1 MRILSCTVITLSM
14 LCLGMTGSYAQ
25 KSHLDIPSLHQL
37 VNQSQSEYE
46 LQVQARGRQAVNT
59 ANEQA
64 NLTLLERVKQRYR
77 QLQERYQ
84 TLGSLV
90 SAANIGIYAAPMVS
104 RIVNNQAMVLEMVR
118 KNPALIAIGYESQ
131 LQFAAQAQSLIAYV
145 TALSISFGDVNQMRA
160 SDRKV
165 LFDFVLAELSRIQD
179 LSGNMLRT
187 MQYADAAGVIR
198 AVNPFRD
205 FIDADISIGKEIIQ
219 NAKYLK

>member
-1 MRILSCTVITLSM
+1 
-14 LCLGMTGSYAQ
+14 MTGSYAQ